1 MNLKLKK
8 NNKKYW
14 EFIRQLRSDKRI
26 QSGFIEEVTIT
37 KKEQEAYM
45 NKYKDNYNIFL
56 KTN

>member
-45 NKYKDNYNIFL
+45 NKYKDN
-56 KTN
+56 

>member
-14 EFIRQLRSDKRI
+14 EFIRQLRSDIRV

-37 KKEQEAYM
+37 KKEQLIM
-45 NKYKDNYNIFL
+45 HNHFNKDLVDRLN
-56 KTN
+56 